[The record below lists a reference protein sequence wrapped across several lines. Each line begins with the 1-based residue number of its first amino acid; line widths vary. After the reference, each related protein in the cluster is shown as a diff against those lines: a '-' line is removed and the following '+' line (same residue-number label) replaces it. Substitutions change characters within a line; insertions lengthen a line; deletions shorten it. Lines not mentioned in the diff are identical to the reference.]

1 GSAKLKIPAG
11 IQPGKVLRMRDKGVP
26 SLRGSDRG
34 DELVIVNVSVPKTLT
49 PEQRRLFEELARTMG
64 TEAQPQQ
71 RGLLDWI
78 KDALG
83 G

>member
-1 GSAKLKIPAG
+1 
-11 IQPGKVLRMRDKGVP
+11 
-26 SLRGSDRG
+26 LRGTDRG
-34 DELVIVNVSVPKTLT
+34 DELVIVNVSVPKTLS
-49 PEQRRLFEELARTMG
+49 PEQRRLFEELAHTMG

-78 KDALG
+78 KEALG